1 MRSLLTLLFFG
12 LIVWVVYATFFGSSD
27 DKDKRDRLFKGLKE
41 TGEAISDILKSQK
54 GLYDAGEYDK
64 ALDKISGVI
73 EQLKKGQDGSAEK
86 AAELARLEKQKAEL
100 ENLIQRYESDKENHD
115 KASQTPPGGQGKT
128 KRAEPGAEE
137 PSTAPMEKKLAEIQK
152 TIETLSQ

>member
-12 LIVWVVYATFFGSSD
+12 LIIWVVYATFFGSSD
-27 DKDKRDRLFKGLKE
+27 DKDKRDRLFNGLKE
-41 TGEAISDILKSQK
+41 TGEAITDILKSQK

-73 EQLKKGQDGSAEK
+73 DQLKKEQDGSGEK

-100 ENLIQRYESDKENHD
+100 ENLIQRYEADKERHD
-115 KASQTPPGGQGKT
+115 KAAQTPPVNQGKA
-128 KRAEPGAEE
+128 KRAETQTEE
-137 PSTAPMEKKLAEIQK
+137 PSTAPLEKKLAEIQK
-152 TIETLSQ
+152 TLETLSQ